1 VATVDLPREPPS
13 AQATL
18 SPEDAEIVRLFEEAL
33 GNPVQLARG
42 GKSIKLTIT
51 LFGEEEL
58 QGLYDLITGNRG

>member
-1 VATVDLPREPPS
+1 
-13 AQATL
+13 
-18 SPEDAEIVRLFEEAL
+18 
-33 GNPVQLARG
+33 VQLARG